1 MFPFVKTG
9 GLADVV
15 GALPQALANEGVE
28 TVTLIPGYPSVV
40 HAHDTAAQVHTF
52 NNLFGGP
59 ARLLGTR
66 GAGTAVL
73 VLDAPHLYGR
83 PGNPYLGP
91 DGKDWPDNAQ
101 RFAALAWVAAQIA
114 DGAVSGHAPDLLHAH
129 DWQAGLAPAF
139 VRFGGSRRIGTVVT
153 VHNLAFQGVF
163 PRTLLQPLG
172 LPPEA
177 FTLDGVEYY
186 GMIGFLKAGLAL
198 ADRIT
203 TVSPTYAAEIRTPEG
218 GMGLDGLLRARA
230 HALHGILNGI
240 DEAVWNPA
248 TDPMIAMRYSDA
260 LLPHRA
266 TNKSIVQERFG
277 LVASPT
283 TLLFGIIGRL
293 TTQKGPD
300 LVLDALEAL
309 LGLGAQLAVL
319 GSGDSDL
326 ERRFAAAAARHAGR
340 VGCVIGYDEGLA
352 HQMQAGIDALL
363 VPSRFE
369 PGGLTQLCALR
380 YGALPV
386 VARVGGLAD
395 TVIDANEAAL
405 AAGTGTGIQFTPPT
419 SEMLQT
425 ALERTA
431 QLWRQPALW
440 RRLQHNAMRCDVS
453 WRRPAAH
460 YAALYRE
467 LLAERAA

>member
-1 MFPFVKTG
+1 
-9 GLADVV
+9 
-15 GALPQALANEGVE
+15 
-28 TVTLIPGYPSVV
+28 
-40 HAHDTAAQVHTF
+40 
-52 NNLFGGP
+52 
-59 ARLLGTR
+59 
-66 GAGTAVL
+66 
-73 VLDAPHLYGR
+73 
-83 PGNPYLGP
+83 
-91 DGKDWPDNAQ
+91 
-101 RFAALAWVAAQIA
+101 
-114 DGAVSGHAPDLLHAH
+114 
-129 DWQAGLAPAF
+129 
-139 VRFGGSRRIGTVVT
+139 
-153 VHNLAFQGVF
+153 
-163 PRTLLQPLG
+163 
-172 LPPEA
+172 
-177 FTLDGVEYY
+177 
-186 GMIGFLKAGLAL
+186 MIGFLKAGLAL

-218 GMGLDGLLRARA
+218 RMGLDGLLRARA

-266 TNKSIVQERFG
+266 ANKSIVQERFG

-293 TTQKGPD
+293 TTQKGQD

-386 VARVGGLAD
+386 VARVAGLAD
-395 TVIDANEAAL
+395 SVIDANEAAL

-425 ALERTA
+425 ALERTE

-453 WRRPAAH
+453 WRRSAAH

-467 LLAERAA
+467 LLADVQHKPHSLGL